1 MSSKRLFY
9 GMLVVIGLLIVGLI
23 VGAYGADRLLQSQS
37 KQLVSDK
44 LQTSVLSQEQTELI
58 RAKQDI
64 KKYQSLATIT
74 QAIVPQDKDQAE
86 TVLQLV
92 NIANANGVALGS
104 ITFPSSSLGQA
115 VGHAAGSTATLNLSQ
130 LAPVLGIPGVYN
142 LQLIVQSDASNPVP
156 YSSFINFLNALEN
169 NRRTALIS
177 EISVQPD
184 AKNRNTVTFTLTLD
198 EYIKP

>member
-1 MSSKRLFY
+1 MSSKRLFF
-9 GMLVVIGLLIVGLI
+9 GMLIIIGLLIVGLI

-37 KQLVSDK
+37 KQLISDK
-44 LQTSVLSQEQTELI
+44 LQTTVLSQEQTELI

-64 KKYQSLATIT
+64 KKYQSLANIT

-115 VGHAAGSTATLNLSQ
+115 VGISASSATLNLSQ
-130 LAPVLGIPGVYN
+130 LSPVVGIPGVYN
-142 LQLIVQSDASNPVP
+142 LQLIVQSDATNPVP
-156 YSSFINFLNALEN
+156 FSSFINFLTALEN

-177 EISVQPD
+177 EISVQPN